1 MSSDADERLRR
12 QAQKAYEAYMKAHL
26 EYERVRR
33 AVIFDNCSEELNLLL
48 ANLKESRDQCYA
60 EHQRL
65 KALLDDPSQRRSE
78 Q

>member
-1 MSSDADERLRR
+1 MSRDADEPLRT
-12 QAQKAYEAYMKAHL
+12 QVQKAYEAYMKAHA

-48 ANLKESRDQCYA
+48 ANLKDSRDHCYA

-65 KALLDDPSQRRSE
+65 KGLLDDPSQRRLE